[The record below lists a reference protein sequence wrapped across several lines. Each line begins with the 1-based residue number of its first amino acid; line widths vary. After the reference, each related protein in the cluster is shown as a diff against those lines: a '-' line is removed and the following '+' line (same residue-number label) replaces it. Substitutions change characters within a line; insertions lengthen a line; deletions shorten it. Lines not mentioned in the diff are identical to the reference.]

1 MVTRGWADLDWLALG
16 LLAARDAGLGDS
28 ASADSGDE

>member
-16 LLAARDAGLGDS
+16 LLAARDAGLGGL
-28 ASADSGDE
+28 ASADGRDE